1 MNKAISVE
9 QFKEA
14 RNYMRDVV
22 VETLTNLEI
31 GIYDVWLKYLF
42 EQEIRNVITKQC
54 QAKFPDI
61 DVLFSFTVY
70 LSSQTIE
77 YSVQRYY
84 HPYSQHIFLGS
95 VRDKSKEKQGDEPY
109 LVDCYYSRLYEPFGE
124 PRVIVRHGHAKK
136 ECNEGAMS
144 AAEQFYQGFDTT
156 LAKAYQ
162 LALEAGYVK
171 G

>member
-1 MNKAISVE
+1 MKPAITIE

-14 RNYMRDVV
+14 RKYMSELVP
-22 VETLTNLEI
+22 ETLANLEI

-42 EQEIRNVITKQC
+42 EEETKRMIRTQFK
-54 QAKFPDI
+54 AKYPDI
-61 DVLFSFTVY
+61 DVMFSFSIY
-70 LSSQTIE
+70 LSQQTIE

-95 VRDKSKEKQGDEPY
+95 VRDKSKERGDDDPY
-109 LVDCYYSRLYEPFGE
+109 LVDCYYSRLYEAMGE

-171 G
+171 